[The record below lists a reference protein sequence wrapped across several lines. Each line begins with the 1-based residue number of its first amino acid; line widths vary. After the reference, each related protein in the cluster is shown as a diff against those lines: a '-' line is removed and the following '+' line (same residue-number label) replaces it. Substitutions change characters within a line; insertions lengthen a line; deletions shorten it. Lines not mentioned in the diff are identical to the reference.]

1 MWIKVQDSAESNWA
15 YKKNRIWDPN
25 LFGLMAKCVIYKL
38 FKLAKYFCPA
48 DETEEIGKEELTDFI
63 QNSQLWIILSE
74 DNKVK

>member
-1 MWIKVQDSAESNWA
+1 M
-15 YKKNRIWDPN
+15 
-25 LFGLMAKCVIYKL
+25 FGLIAKCVIYKL